1 MTSVQITPLARAR
14 RRFTRRSTTLPVMI
28 ESLIAAQVATA
39 ETRDHLTLA
48 LHPEEAELIATSA
61 EKRRQEFQTGRACAR
76 LALERLGV
84 APVPIL
90 AGDKGEPLWPAGVV
104 GSITHCS
111 VYRACAVARADVLAS
126 LGIDA
131 EPNLPLPGGVLA
143 RIAFD
148 SELAIESPAPGVCVD
163 RLLFCA
169 KEAIYKAWFP
179 LNKSWLG
186 FEDMEVT
193 FTHGENAFAG
203 RLLIPDLEPDPAHPK
218 VFHGRWAI
226 DDGVICTAVEVPAL
240 LRD

>member
-1 MTSVQITPLARAR
+1 
-14 RRFTRRSTTLPVMI
+14 MI
-28 ESLIAAQVATA
+28 ESLLTARTESA
-39 ETRDHLTLA
+39 ETREHLQTA
-48 LHPEEAELIATSA
+48 LHPEEAELVATSA

-76 LALERLGV
+76 LALERLGIPPV
-84 APVPIL
+84 AIL
-90 AGDKGEPLWPAGVV
+90 AGDRGEPLWPAGVV

-111 VYRACAVARADVLAS
+111 VYRACAVARTDALAS

-143 RIAFD
+143 RIAFGP
-148 SELAIESPAPGVCVD
+148 ELAIESPAPGVCVD

-179 LNKSWLG
+179 LNKRWLG

-203 RLLIPDLEPDPAHPK
+203 RLLIPDLEPDPLHPK
-218 VFHGRWAI
+218 VFHGRWATE
-226 DDGVICTAVEVPAL
+226 DGVICTAVEVPAL